1 MDERIRD
8 LIKKDAVYA
17 IVPARSGSKGVRN
30 KNIRC
35 LRGYPMMAYSIA
47 AAKICPH
54 ISRVIVSTDS
64 EQYAK
69 IARYYGAEA
78 PFLRPAEFARDQSA
92 DLEFM
97 NHAVEWFAENENSLP
112 EYFVHLRPTYPLRDA
127 DVISKAV
134 EALKAD
140 PAATSLRSAHLAD
153 FAPYKW
159 FTIGETG
166 YFKCLFD
173 GMKPDEA
180 NNPRQGFP
188 DVYIPDGYVD
198 VLRTSTIIKDGLLH
212 GKNVH
217 AYIVPDGTDVDT
229 LKEMEKVETDISE
242 KEYQV
247 YRYLKENYRTLED
260 AGL

>member
-1 MDERIRD
+1 MEKMQY
-8 LIKKDAVYA
+8 LIKKDEVYA
-17 IVPARSGSKGVRN
+17 IIPARSGSKGVKN

-35 LRGYPMMAYSIA
+35 MKGYPMMAYSIA
-47 AAKICPH
+47 AAKICPL

-64 EQYAK
+64 EQYAE
-69 IARYYGAEA
+69 IARYYGAET
-78 PFLRPAEFARDQSA
+78 PFLRPAEFARDQST

-97 NHAVEWFAENENSLP
+97 NHAVGWFAENENSLP
-112 EYFVHLRPTYPLRDA
+112 EYFVHLRPTYPLRD
-127 DVISKAV
+127 VRIISGAI
-134 EALKAD
+134 EELRTD
-140 PAATSLRSAHLAD
+140 PDATSLRSAHLSD

-159 FTIGETG
+159 FTIGESG
-166 YFKCLFD
+166 YFRCLFD
-173 GMKPDEA
+173 GMEPDEA

-198 VLRTSTIIKDGLLH
+198 ILRTSTIIEDGLLH

-217 AYIVPDGTDVDT
+217 VCIVPDGTDVDT
-229 LKEMEKVETDISE
+229 LKEMEKVETDINE

-247 YRYLKENYRTLED
+247 YQYLKENYKTLEE